1 MKSSILSNENTKIRK
16 FTLQN
21 QTTQNRKK
29 VLKILIRDTV
39 LRIFLK
45 LSLTTNS
52 RNPHSDPKV
61 LEPRSNPV
69 LRYSEKDL
77 LKSSTKSYRLSSS
90 IFRSLVMMVDSPA
103 TAPKSVASRL
113 SLTATQ
119 PLDRLAVQD
128 LRSEHLKC
136 QLEMTALLAVQ
147 KLLKFVKLHRPM
159 TT

>member
-1 MKSSILSNENTKIRK
+1 MTSNILSNESTKIRK
-16 FTLQN
+16 ITLQN
-21 QTTQNRKK
+21 QTTRNRKQ

-39 LRIFLK
+39 LRIFSK

-90 IFRSLVMMVDSPA
+90 VIQSLVMMVDSLA

-119 PLDRLAVQD
+119 PQDRLAVQN
-128 LRSEHLKC
+128 LRSRHSNC
-136 QLEMTALLAVQ
+136 QLEMT
-147 KLLKFVKLHRPM
+147 FN
-159 TT
+159 